1 MPDVK
6 VLQYGLGPIGCAIT
20 RVATDRPGLQV
31 AGGVDI
37 DPAKAGRNLGEVIG
51 LARAIDAKVW
61 SSAEEALV
69 EARPQVTL
77 HSTSSSLPAVLDQL
91 LRVLEAG
98 SSVISTCEE
107 LAYPFSRYPVES
119 TRLDSAAKDSGV
131 VVLGTGINPGFAM
144 DTLPSVLTAVAERV
158 DRLEVS
164 RTVDASLRRLPLQQK
179 IGAGL
184 DLVEFERR
192 AAQGTLRHVG
202 LEESVRLIAAALGW
216 KVEPIDF
223 MLEPI
228 IAERER
234 RSPEL
239 VARVG
244 QAAGVHQRAIGWV
257 GGQERL
263 VFDLKML
270 LEADEPGDEVR
281 IVGDPPLHLRLLGVH
296 GDVATAAIVVNAIP
310 RVLAAPPGLRTML
323 DIPPVT
329 RWS

>member
-20 RVATDRPGLQV
+20 RVAADRPGLQV
-31 AGGVDI
+31 AGGVDV

-51 LARAIDAKVW
+51 LARAIDAKGW

-216 KVEPIDF
+216 NVEGIDF

-239 VARVG
+239 AARVG